1 MNAAEFR
8 LDRFDRPV
16 VALIILVLCAALA
29 IVTRPLNAFF
39 NEPLL
44 DDGYYVLTIA
54 RRIGLGQGVTYDGT
68 TLTNG
73 FQPLWVFLCALLFWL
88 SDGERLSGV
97 RCVLVV
103 HWLLYALGA
112 LLTAALAKR
121 VFAKSTDRPRS
132 AALIAALVFLSSSFI
147 WENGFNG
154 LETSLSIACLLA
166 AMLCYVSID
175 RRNRLHLAGC
185 GVLLGLVVLARI
197 DAVFF
202 VILLTAIQLAR
213 RGVGWKERIVDALC
227 LAGPAFLVSS
237 PWWAFNVIAFG
248 HLTPS
253 SGLALQDWA
262 PTRSRYMTSVGALI
276 RALTPMV
283 DFLNSDTWLRAIARA
298 PLLGLAIYWTWPEL
312 GALFRGLDR
321 PLAEILLALALFV
334 VVLAI
339 WYPSSSWASFF
350 YSRYFAP
357 ASIIGVLFWT
367 FVVLKFVRRVDRNL
381 VVAGLA
387 LIAAQVPV
395 LVVLH
400 SDASY
405 GKPAM
410 LGEQVPLVDDRVPP
424 NDLVGAVQSGTL
436 GFMRDHVVNLDGRVN
451 FEALGRRHDMAQYLR
466 ERDIRW
472 FADWPF
478 LAQEY
483 LGPDPA
489 KSGWSP
495 VATKGSMTLYRY
507 DGRQ

>member
-1 MNAAEFR
+1 MTATESR
-8 LDRFDRPV
+8 LDRFDRLV
-16 VALIILVLCAALA
+16 VALVILVLCAALA
-29 IVTRPLNAFF
+29 IVARPLHAVF
-39 NEPLL
+39 NEPLI

-68 TLTNG
+68 TLSNG
-73 FQPLWVFLCALLFWL
+73 FQPLWVFLCAPLFWL
-88 SDGERLSGV
+88 SDGERLNGI
-97 RCVLVV
+97 RYVLVF
-103 HWLLYALGA
+103 HWLLYAFGA
-112 LLTAALAKR
+112 LLAAALAER

-132 AALIAALVFLSSSFI
+132 AALIAALIFLSSSFI
-147 WENGFNG
+147 WWNSFNG
-154 LETSLSIACLLA
+154 LETSLSIVCLLA

-175 RRNRLHLAGC
+175 RKNRIHLAAC

-202 VILLTAIQLAR
+202 VIPLSVVQLAR
-213 RGVGWKERIVDALC
+213 SDAGWKERIAGALC
-227 LAGPAFLVSS
+227 LAGPAALVSS

-253 SGLALQDWA
+253 SGLALQDWT
-262 PTRSRYMTSVGALI
+262 PSRSRYMSSAGALV
-276 RALTPMV
+276 RAFTPAF
-283 DFLNSDTWLRAIARA
+283 DFLNSDTWSRAIARA

-312 GALFRGLDR
+312 RALFRALER

-334 VVLAI
+334 VALAV

-350 YSRYFAP
+350 YSRYLAP

-367 FVVLKFVRRVDRNL
+367 FVVLKIVQRVDRTL

-387 LIAAQVPV
+387 LIAAQIPV
-395 LVVLH
+395 LVVFY

-410 LGEQVPLVDDRVPP
+410 LGEQVPLVDDRVPA

-436 GFMRDHVVNLDGRVN
+436 GFMRDRVVNLDGRVN
-451 FEALGRRHDMAQYLR
+451 FEALGRRRDMAQYLR
-466 ERDIRW
+466 EKGIRW
-472 FADWPF
+472 FVDWPF
-478 LAQEY
+478 LVQDY

-489 KSGWSP
+489 KFGWSP

-507 DGRQ
+507 DDRQ

>member
-1 MNAAEFR
+1 MTAPESR
-8 LDRFDRPV
+8 LDRFDRLV
-16 VALIILVLCAALA
+16 VALAILVLCAALA
-29 IVTRPLNAFF
+29 IVARPLNAFF

-68 TLTNG
+68 TLSNG
-73 FQPLWVFLCALLFWL
+73 FQPLWVFLCAPLFWL
-88 SDGERLSGV
+88 SDGDRISGI
-97 RCVLVV
+97 RYVLVL

-112 LLTAALAKR
+112 LLAAALAQR
-121 VFAKSTDRPRS
+121 LFAKSTDRPRS

-147 WENGFNG
+147 WTNGFNG
-154 LETSLSIACLLA
+154 LETSLSIVCLLA
-166 AMLCYVSID
+166 AILCYVSID
-175 RRNRLHLAGC
+175 RKNRLHLAGC
-185 GVLLGLVVLARI
+185 GALLGLVVLARI

-202 VILLTAIQLAR
+202 VILLSAMQLVR
-213 RGVGWKERIVDALC
+213 RGVGWQERIVSALC

-237 PWWAFNVIAFG
+237 PWWAYNVIAFG

-262 PTRSRYMTSVGALI
+262 PTGSRYMTSVAALV

-283 DFLNSDTWLRAIARA
+283 DFLNSDTWPRAIARA
-298 PLLGLAIYWTWPEL
+298 PLLGLAIWWTWPEL
-312 GALFRGLDR
+312 RALFRGLDR
-321 PLAEILLALALFV
+321 SLAEILLALALFV
-334 VVLAI
+334 AVLAV

-357 ASIIGVLFWT
+357 ASIIGVWFWT
-367 FVVLKFVRRVDRNL
+367 FVVLKFVQRVDRNL
-381 VVAGLA
+381 VIAGLA
-387 LIAAQVPV
+387 LIAAQIPV

-405 GKPAM
+405 HQPAM
-410 LGEQVPLVDDRVPP
+410 IGEQVPLVGDRVPP

-436 GFMRDHVVNLDGRVN
+436 GFLRDRVVNLDGRVN

-466 ERDIRW
+466 EKDIRW

-478 LAQEY
+478 LVHEY

-507 DGRQ
+507 DGR